1 MNKHESLGA
10 VHTHTHTQYI
20 YGKGK
25 QEQETN
31 AMVESVY
38 STERATIYS
47 TWALIIQIC
56 ANKLIQWKKV
66 EDFQRNKNRLNKAY
80 TKISFIKCI
89 QNYSKKIGYDEKE
102 KKSVKRIKLLH
113 NSLSFL

>member
-38 STERATIYS
+38 STA
-47 TWALIIQIC
+47 II
-56 ANKLIQWKKV
+56 
-66 EDFQRNKNRLNKAY
+66 
-80 TKISFIKCI
+80 
-89 QNYSKKIGYDEKE
+89 
-102 KKSVKRIKLLH
+102 
-113 NSLSFL
+113 

>member
-10 VHTHTHTQYI
+10 VHTHTHTHTQYI

-38 STERATIYS
+38 STAI
-47 TWALIIQIC
+47 L
-56 ANKLIQWKKV
+56 
-66 EDFQRNKNRLNKAY
+66 
-80 TKISFIKCI
+80 
-89 QNYSKKIGYDEKE
+89 
-102 KKSVKRIKLLH
+102 
-113 NSLSFL
+113 